1 MQTQKK
7 KYISF
12 SLPADLLAWLQ
23 EQAAIESR
31 TRSNLIVK
39 LLQEAKHAHHA
50 KQP

>member
-23 EQAAIESR
+23 EQAAIEAVPAA
-31 TRSNLIVK
+31 I
-39 LLQEAKHAHHA
+39 
-50 KQP
+50 